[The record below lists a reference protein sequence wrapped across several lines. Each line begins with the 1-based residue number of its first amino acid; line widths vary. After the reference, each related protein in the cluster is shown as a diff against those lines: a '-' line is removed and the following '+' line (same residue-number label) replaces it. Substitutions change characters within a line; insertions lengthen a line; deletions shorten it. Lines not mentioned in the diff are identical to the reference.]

1 VGDRISAKISGQT
14 GGDVIV
20 GKGIVVQKWGSA
32 SQVVGADGVDAL
44 RREFEAL
51 RQQVQREAPPELQA
65 EALERVAAL
74 EQATIGGQPD
84 PGTMSKVR
92 NWFQANL
99 PKLAGGVVSLVIHP
113 LVGKLVEAAGQVI
126 ADQFEAHFGT

>member
-1 VGDRISAKISGQT
+1 MGDRIRATISGQT

-32 SQVVGADGVDAL
+32 EQVVGAEGVDAL

-74 EQATIGGQPD
+74 EQATIGGPPD
-84 PGTMSKVR
+84 PGAMSKVR

-113 LVGKLVEAAGQVI
+113 LVGKLVEAAGQLIV
-126 ADQFEAHFGT
+126 DQFEAHFGT